1 MADYQFVP
9 FELPKSHDGKYVLGL
24 DNAGVLI
31 SRRKQLGFTQEQVA
45 EMAGVQLSQYQR
57 FESGERDIANC
68 SMKTGLAICAVL
80 LLDPYEMVGIDV
92 DQPSPASVG
101 PQPTFDA
108 RIPEEILAPKR
119 AGRKQIRRDIMT
131 AFLNYS
137 EYSVIIPY
145 EVLEKIGSPEYIQL
159 LWNTSERR
167 ILIAAAAAESEEP
180 IDVPK
185 QEYEHS
191 LLSIPAYVGN
201 DDPISAMNWG
211 DTAYCVEARLV
222 ADQAG
227 RPLILIDFNT
237 AKEADTKEIN
247 GAFMVPACFLDP
259 DDEDDEIWDDDEDE
273 E

>member
-1 MADYQFVP
+1 MKDYRFVP
-9 FELPKSHDGKYVLGL
+9 FEFPKSHDGKYVLGL

-92 DQPSPASVG
+92 DQTSPDSVG
-101 PQPTFDA
+101 PQSTFDT
-108 RIPEEILAPKR
+108 RIPEEVLAPKR

-131 AFLNYS
+131 AFLNYR

-167 ILIAAAAAESEEP
+167 ILIAAATEESEEA
-180 IDVPK
+180 IDVPG
-185 QEYEHS
+185 QEFEHS
-191 LLSIPAYVGN
+191 LLSIPTYNGE

-211 DTAYCVEARLV
+211 DIAHSVEARAV
-222 ADQAG
+222 TDQEG
-227 RPLILIDFNT
+227 QQLILIDLNT
-237 AKEADTKEIN
+237 AKEAETKEIK
-247 GAFMVPACFLDP
+247 GAFMVPTCFLDP
-259 DDEDDEIWDDDEDE
+259 DDEDEEIWDDE
-273 E
+273 EE